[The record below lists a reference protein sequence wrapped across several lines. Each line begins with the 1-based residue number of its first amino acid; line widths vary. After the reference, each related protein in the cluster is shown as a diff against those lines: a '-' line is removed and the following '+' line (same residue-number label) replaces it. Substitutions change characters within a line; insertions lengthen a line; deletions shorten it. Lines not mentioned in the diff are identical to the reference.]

1 MSKLTV
7 KIAKDVVSNT
17 KGVELM
23 SLLTLEAI
31 IQVALLK
38 YREALEEQIGEEE
51 LPFRFCTCCG
61 KIMQKGYFINES
73 WAYYCTEDCL
83 KQSFTEKEILD
94 FEIGEEGSENY
105 WTSWL

>member
-7 KIAKDVVSNT
+7 KIAKEVVANT

-51 LPFRFCTCCG
+51 LPIRFCTCCG
-61 KIMQKGYFINES
+61 KIMQQGYYVEEG
-73 WAYYCTEDCL
+73 WQYYCTEDCL

-94 FEIGEEGSENY
+94 FKMGEEGSENY